1 MNGEIR
7 ILHATRPGRCE
18 EPRERKKEKDRID
31 AMTVKCLMRSFLC
44 ERECSLCVTKGEC
57 ECLDVCKYGQRY
69 IEIVKGMPYH
79 RLVKPGDL
87 R

>member
-1 MNGEIR
+1 
-7 ILHATRPGRCE
+7 
-18 EPRERKKEKDRID
+18 
-31 AMTVKCLMRSFLC
+31 MTVKCLMRSFLC
-44 ERECSLCVTKGEC
+44 ERERSQCVTKGEC